1 MENNFNSDSL
11 SNTTDVNPEN
21 LVAEVRAELTEIDSM
36 DVSDHADRFEQLNG
50 AELGIE
56 YESNIHTFG
65 ELLEDAAAE
74 GGLASAD
81 FAG

>member
-36 DVSDHADRFEQLNG
+36 DVSDHADRFEQLHNK
-50 AELGIE
+50 L
-56 YESNIHTFG
+56 N
-65 ELLEDAAAE
+65 
-74 GGLASAD
+74 SALSSID
-81 FAG
+81 GM